1 MVTNSIE
8 TMEVSVRL
16 AQAMAD
22 SRQEIVWLVVD
33 NHTGE
38 YQAIPHS
45 NFIGIASHR
54 DETIMKLVKP
64 R

>member
-8 TMEVSVRL
+8 TMEVSIRL
-16 AQAMAD
+16 AQNMAD
-22 SRQEIVWLVVD
+22 SRQENVWLIVD

-45 NFIGIASHR
+45 DFIGISNPNN
-54 DETIMKLVKP
+54 ETIMKLVKP